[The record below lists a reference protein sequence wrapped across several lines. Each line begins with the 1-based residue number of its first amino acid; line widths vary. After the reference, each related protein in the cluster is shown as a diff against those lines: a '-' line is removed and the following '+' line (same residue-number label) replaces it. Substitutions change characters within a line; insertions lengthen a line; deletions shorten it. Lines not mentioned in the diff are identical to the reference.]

1 MPVQECQKGGKSGHR
16 WGSKGVCFTGSD
28 SRAKAA
34 EVGRAIHA
42 QEKRMDRLQLLKGIA
57 HGEDISKTANL
68 SELVDIGM
76 TALMLNN
83 VLNGRSP
90 GDDGPV
96 FEKSNL
102 DGLFGP
108 LFKFLKAAHPPK
120 KKKKDK
126 HKVMKEGKTGLLDQL
141 KQLITKAEAVP
152 SYTEFS
158 SSPMIGEQIAKS
170 VDESRGLVTAIILR
184 PDVVDLHGDIYD
196 AVEVEKA
203 CFNFNTRCRQT
214 NVQHEQMA
222 DFDMVE
228 SYIAKADFVLGEGQV
243 LKDDWLGTMH
253 IDPQKHQREWDMV
266 KSGQFTGF
274 SIGCK
279 ASVETI

>member
-1 MPVQECQKGGKSGHR
+1 MPVQECQKGGKSGHK
-16 WGSKGVCFTGSD
+16 WGSQGVCFVGSG

-42 QEKRMDRLQLLKGIA
+42 QEKRMDRLQLLKSIVESDDLDTLFA
-57 HGEDISKTANL
+57 DLRKALHIPSEDK
-68 SELVDIGM
+68 
-76 TALMLNN
+76 
-83 VLNGRSP
+83 
-90 GDDGPV
+90 
-96 FEKSNL
+96 
-102 DGLFGP
+102 
-108 LFKFLKAAHPPK
+108 K

-126 HKVMKEGKTGLLDQL
+126 VKKDNTGLLEQL
-141 KQLITKAEAVP
+141 RQLITKAEASP

-184 PDVVDLHGDIYD
+184 PDVVDLNGDIYD

-214 NVQHEQMA
+214 NVQHEKMA

-228 SYIAKADFVLGEGQV
+228 SYIAKADFILGEGQV
-243 LKDDWLGTMH
+243 LKGDWLGTMY
-253 IDPQKHQREWDMV
+253 IDPLKHKKEWDMV